1 MGEQLRFQENEK
13 SERRKYA
20 RIATNLYITYSISG
34 KEFSEAGIFISK
46 NVSGGGILFESFRQ
60 IPVGTVFDL
69 AIHLPTFPFPLSAK
83 GKVVR
88 LKKTRHY
95 GRYDVGM
102 SLIEISEKE
111 RRELIKYLISTF
123 LTQRDCESL
132 FGTEEEE
139 GNSVFEEEILKRPRV
154 KP

>member
-1 MGEQLRFQENEK
+1 MGGTLYSHGNAK
-13 SERRKYA
+13 NDRRKYT
-20 RIATNLYITYSISG
+20 RVATNLYITYSIAGS
-34 KEFSEAGIFISK
+34 ETSEAGIFISK
-46 NVSGGGILFESFRQ
+46 NVSGGGILFESFRE

-88 LKKTRHY
+88 IEKTRPY

-102 SLIEISEKE
+102 SLMDIAEED
-111 RRELIKYLISTF
+111 RRELIRYLVSTL
-123 LTQRDCESL
+123 LTSTDCESL
-132 FGTEEEE
+132 FGAEEAWKE
-139 GNSVFEEEILKRPRV
+139 SLFEENSLKRSDI